1 MTAFSLFCKA
11 TDKTDRFYKRVCP
24 AVENQSKC
32 RKYHLSKWDR
42 DKGMKILCSPTR
54 RKHVSPVVLVPFT
67 FLPGGQEG
75 FPPHVPIS
83 SSCDSSCINMYVHI
97 LFYYGYCVLSAESL
111 LIAFSNRSLNESPF
125 PQMYHQSITP
135 FLEGKDWVIP

>member
-1 MTAFSLFCKA
+1 MTAFSLFFKA

-42 DKGMKILCSPTR
+42 DTVMKILCSPTPKGTCGPLSAGALYIFGHR
-54 RKHVSPVVLVPFT
+54 TGR
-67 FLPGGQEG
+67 
-75 FPPHVPIS
+75 FPPNVPIS
-83 SSCDSSCINMYVHI
+83 SSCDSSYINIYVHI
-97 LFYYGYCVLSAESL
+97 LFYYGYCVLPAESL
-111 LIAFSNRSLNESPF
+111 LLAFSDRSLNESPF

-135 FLEGKDWVIP
+135 FLEGKDWAIR